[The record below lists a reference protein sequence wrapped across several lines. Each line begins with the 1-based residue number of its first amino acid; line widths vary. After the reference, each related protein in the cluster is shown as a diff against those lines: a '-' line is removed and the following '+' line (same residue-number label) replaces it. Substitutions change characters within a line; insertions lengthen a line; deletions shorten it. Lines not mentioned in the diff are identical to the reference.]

1 MGATRIIKPNLMVKK
16 EDEKMKNE
24 KGQASLVE
32 FCLMFMM
39 LLIILVFIFGAVFV
53 IHNYLVLD
61 RAVAAAA
68 RQGAV
73 GATNAEMIERINAEA
88 QQSIINTP
96 ILAGRYYDDQ
106 IHIEVYDINENLIP
120 SGGRD
125 DYNDVYAEN
134 TIKVTLF
141 YEVYFALP
149 YFSELV
155 KTRIPIS
162 ETICLEQ
169 PEGGW
174 RPQ

>member
-1 MGATRIIKPNLMVKK
+1 
-16 EDEKMKNE
+16 MKNE

-32 FCLMFMM
+32 FCLMFMVF
-39 LLIILVFIFGAVFV
+39 LIILIFIFGAVFV

-61 RAVAAAA
+61 RAIASAA
-68 RQGAV
+68 REGAV
-73 GATNAEMIERINAEA
+73 GATEAEMIERINAEA
-88 QQSIINTP
+88 RQSLINTP
-96 ILAGRYYDDQ
+96 ILAGRCYDDQ
-106 IHIEVYDINENLIP
+106 IRIEIYDTNEKLIL
-120 SGGRD
+120 SGGRN

-134 TIKVTLF
+134 RIKITLF

-155 KTRIPIS
+155 RTRIPIS

-174 RPQ
+174 YPH